1 MNFYSRI
8 CMKKLLFFSLNACQ
22 VPVFSLDTC
31 QVRQNIYSSKAA
43 NCRKVFYRNVLMC
56 SMLVFDIPS
65 MNTRRE
71 KCPYSELYWSI
82 FSRIRTKYRE
92 ILSIFPYLV
101 RMRENTD
108 ENNSEYRHF
117 LHCDTEAVA
126 QRWSLKKLL

>member
-1 MNFYSRI
+1 
-8 CMKKLLFFSLNACQ
+8 
-22 VPVFSLDTC
+22 
-31 QVRQNIYSSKAA
+31 
-43 NCRKVFYRNVLMC
+43 
-56 SMLVFDIPS
+56 MLVFDIPS

-71 KCPYSELYWSI
+71 KCPYSELFWSI

-92 ILSIFPYLV
+92 ILSIFPYVV

-126 QRWSLKKLL
+126 QRWSLKKLLWKISPSFQEHMRQVFYRKSHARYFFKSDSETST